1 MGPRGV
7 RPSPAL
13 GKSRLS
19 PISSPLRLS
28 ELTSQFP
35 IGALYLGNC
44 VCFIKRL
51 PRIECVKR
59 SLLGWYKWDSAGG
72 TAEDARMADIRKKLV
87 VVGDGACGK
96 TCLLIVFSKDEFP
109 EVYVPTVFETYVA
122 DIEVDNKQV
131 QLALWD
137 TAGQEDYD
145 RLRPL
150 SYPDTDVILM
160 CFSVDSP
167 DSLENI
173 PEKWVPE
180 VKHFCPNVPIILVA
194 NKKDLRHD
202 EEVKRPVKAEDGR
215 AMAARIGAYDY
226 LECSAK
232 TKEGIWEVFE
242 TATRAALQKRGT
254 PDGDCVKCCVL
265 M

>member
-1 MGPRGV
+1 
-7 RPSPAL
+7 
-13 GKSRLS
+13 
-19 PISSPLRLS
+19 
-28 ELTSQFP
+28 
-35 IGALYLGNC
+35 
-44 VCFIKRL
+44 
-51 PRIECVKR
+51 
-59 SLLGWYKWDSAGG
+59 
-72 TAEDARMADIRKKLV
+72 MADIRKKLV

-194 NKKDLRHD
+194 NKKDLRND
-202 EEVKRPVKAEDGR
+202 ENG
-215 AMAARIGAYDY
+215 MSTSIC
-226 LECSAK
+226 LSLTL
-232 TKEGIWEVFE
+232 TKDSTILLFSF
-242 TATRAALQKRGT
+242 R
-254 PDGDCVKCCVL
+254 VL
-265 M
+265 MTLLWNAFIRFTNMSIQD

>member
-1 MGPRGV
+1 
-7 RPSPAL
+7 
-13 GKSRLS
+13 
-19 PISSPLRLS
+19 
-28 ELTSQFP
+28 
-35 IGALYLGNC
+35 
-44 VCFIKRL
+44 
-51 PRIECVKR
+51 
-59 SLLGWYKWDSAGG
+59 
-72 TAEDARMADIRKKLV
+72 MADIRKKLV

-202 EEVKRPVKAEDGR
+202 EDVKRPHVFLFSLSPCCLAIFVPNLCLQSR
-215 AMAARIGAYDY
+215 PYSVNLIWLIILNNLLILVRY
-226 LECSAK
+226 LFYLCIFS
-232 TKEGIWEVFE
+232 
-242 TATRAALQKRGT
+242 LRGNQ
-254 PDGDCVKCCVL
+254 
-265 M
+265 

>member
-1 MGPRGV
+1 MG
-7 RPSPAL
+7 
-13 GKSRLS
+13 K
-19 PISSPLRLS
+19 
-28 ELTSQFP
+28 ETQ
-35 IGALYLGNC
+35 
-44 VCFIKRL
+44 
-51 PRIECVKR
+51 
-59 SLLGWYKWDSAGG
+59 
-72 TAEDARMADIRKKLV
+72 MADIRKKLV

-122 DIEVDNKQV
+122 DIEVDTKQV

-194 NKKDLRHD
+194 NKKDLRND
-202 EEVKRPVKAEDGR
+202 EHVKNELGRLKMEPVRPDDGR
-215 AMAARIGAYDY
+215 VIAARIGAHDY

-242 TATRAALQKRGT
+242 TAARAALQKQKSQR
-254 PDGDCVKCCVL
+254 PNFLKRCVL

>member
-1 MGPRGV
+1 
-7 RPSPAL
+7 
-13 GKSRLS
+13 
-19 PISSPLRLS
+19 
-28 ELTSQFP
+28 
-35 IGALYLGNC
+35 
-44 VCFIKRL
+44 
-51 PRIECVKR
+51 
-59 SLLGWYKWDSAGG
+59 
-72 TAEDARMADIRKKLV
+72 MADIRRKLV
-87 VVGDGACGK
+87 VVGDGASGK

-122 DIEVDNKQV
+122 DIEVDNKKV

-194 NKKDLRHD
+194 NKRDLRND
-202 EEVKRPVKAEDGR
+202 ENVKNELSRLK
-215 AMAARIGAYDY
+215 
-226 LECSAK
+226 LEPTQKHTGMLLLLRTRLGFRLVCAS
-232 TKEGIWEVFE
+232 VFE
-242 TATRAALQKRGT
+242 KVYTFCHMEQKCTLINILCVTARLF
-254 PDGDCVKCCVL
+254 VK
-265 M
+265 

>member
-1 MGPRGV
+1 
-7 RPSPAL
+7 
-13 GKSRLS
+13 
-19 PISSPLRLS
+19 
-28 ELTSQFP
+28 
-35 IGALYLGNC
+35 
-44 VCFIKRL
+44 
-51 PRIECVKR
+51 
-59 SLLGWYKWDSAGG
+59 
-72 TAEDARMADIRKKLV
+72 MADIRKKLV

-202 EEVKRPVKAEDGR
+202 EDLKRPVKSEDGR
-215 AMAARIGAYDY
+215 AMATRIGAYDY

-242 TATRAALQKRGT
+242 TATRAALQKRTT
-254 PDGDCVKCCVL
+254 PQGDCLKCCVL